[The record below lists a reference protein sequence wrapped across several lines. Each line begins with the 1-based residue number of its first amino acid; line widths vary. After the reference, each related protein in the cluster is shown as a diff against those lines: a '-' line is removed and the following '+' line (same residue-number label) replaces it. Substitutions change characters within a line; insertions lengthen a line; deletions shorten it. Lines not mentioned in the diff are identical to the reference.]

1 MTNITDDL
9 TRTLIMIERALK
21 LRLQLNDLGQAAPG
35 VTLNQAVLLSQIAAA
50 GNLATVSG
58 LSGAR
63 KRPVHTLTTAVDGVE
78 KKGLVQRSKIKGE
91 DGRVIRIG
99 LTSEGAAALASFRAS
114 LNDMVDYL
122 GTGPLDAPHSGEQMP
137 WVKAMVKLL
146 SAT

>member
-78 KKGLVQRSKIKGE
+78 KKGWYSGARS
-91 DGRVIRIG
+91 R
-99 LTSEGAAALASFRAS
+99 
-114 LNDMVDYL
+114 
-122 GTGPLDAPHSGEQMP
+122 
-137 WVKAMVKLL
+137 VKLGG
-146 SAT
+146 